1 PPKRACRLHI
11 RIGGICSSQ
20 FHSSRGGGNP
30 FCTRGGGGNRHP
42 RRDPTPAGATD
53 AGVGVRTE
61 SSRAVEA
68 CPLSGN
74 CRDGHDARPVEGR
87 PTGGGGGCRPA
98 GPQLASNDVRRN
110 GNEARTFTLFHPH
123 KDAALTFRARALNDF
138 PHVSRRRHGLS
149 TNLEDYIASRKPVI
163 GGNTSRIDTGNNDT
177 LRSRAGDARSRGE
190 RKPEF

>member
-30 FCTRGGGGNRHP
+30 FCTRGGGETPPP

-87 PTGGGGGCRPA
+87 PTGGGDGCRQAVPKFDSTA
-98 GPQLASNDVRRN
+98 CERK
-110 GNEARTFTLFHPH
+110 GNEARTFTLF
-123 KDAALTFRARALNDF
+123 
-138 PHVSRRRHGLS
+138 
-149 TNLEDYIASRKPVI
+149 
-163 GGNTSRIDTGNNDT
+163 
-177 LRSRAGDARSRGE
+177 
-190 RKPEF
+190 